1 MSSDADVVGIPPP
14 TAPRAR
20 FADILFAEHVLDP
33 AGGNPKGRR
42 VVVLTP
48 DDALAA
54 GFPIV
59 AAPVTSQ
66 IMSVPGAE
74 HVVLPFRNPPG
85 TRHPAT
91 GLTRRAGIVANWLVI
106 VDPATIA
113 DHGRRPRQ
121 DGHSGQGPRWL
132 ALIAPGR
139 IRRMLR
145 ERVFQ

>member
-1 MSSDADVVGIPPP
+1 MSSDADAAGAPPP
-14 TAPRAR
+14 PPAPVVR
-20 FADILFAEHVLDP
+20 FADILFVDAVLDP
-33 AGGNPKGRR
+33 AGRNPKRRR

-66 IMSVPGAE
+66 IPPVPGPD

-91 GLTRRAGIVANWLVI
+91 GLTRRAGIVATCLVGGSRPGDDRGI
-106 VDPATIA
+106 LGLRAVAG
-113 DHGRRPRQ
+113 HGRRPRQ
-121 DGHSGQGPRWL
+121 DR
-132 ALIAPGR
+132 A
-139 IRRMLR
+139 RR
-145 ERVFQ
+145 

>member
-1 MSSDADVVGIPPP
+1 MSSDAGAAATPPPPP
-14 TAPRAR
+14 TPVVR
-20 FADILFAEHVLDP
+20 FADILFVNAVLDS

-66 IMSVPGAE
+66 IPPVPGPD
-74 HVVLPFRNPPG
+74 HVLLPFRNPPG

-91 GLTRRAGIVANWLVI
+91 GLTRRAGIVATWLVR
-106 VDPATIA
+106 VNPAAIA
-113 DHGRRPRQ
+113 GYSGYVPRRNMAVIHAKTAAAARTLGGWP
-121 DGHSGQGPRWL
+121 
-132 ALIAPGR
+132 
-139 IRRMLR
+139 
-145 ERVFQ
+145 